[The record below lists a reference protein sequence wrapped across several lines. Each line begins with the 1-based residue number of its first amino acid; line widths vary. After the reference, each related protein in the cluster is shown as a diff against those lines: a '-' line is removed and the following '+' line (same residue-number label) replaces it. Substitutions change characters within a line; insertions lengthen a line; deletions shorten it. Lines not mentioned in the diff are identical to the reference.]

1 MYYTTKL
8 FRPIT
13 LVSLPVRSR
22 ISSLSSQR
30 WLRSTSTPTAFTST
44 SERQFSTSSRHNQD
58 DHKPV
63 SKLFDLSGRNYIIT
77 GGGQGIGFAMARAIC
92 EMGGN
97 VAVLDLRDQPVDAFK
112 ALASEH
118 GVKAEYFQTD
128 VTKEESLTASFEK
141 AISSLGSVDGLIPAA
156 GIVLDK
162 PFVEQT
168 WQEVERIQKVNVC
181 GSAVDTFR
189 SPFLEAKLTDWLS
202 FRCWEPSSPHSLR
215 SSRC

>member
-1 MYYTTKL
+1 
-8 FRPIT
+8 
-13 LVSLPVRSR
+13 
-22 ISSLSSQR
+22 
-30 WLRSTSTPTAFTST
+30 
-44 SERQFSTSSRHNQD
+44 
-58 DHKPV
+58 
-63 SKLFDLSGRNYIIT
+63 
-77 GGGQGIGFAMARAIC
+77 MARAIC

-112 ALASEH
+112 ALASEN
-118 GVKAEYFQTD
+118 GVKAGYFQTD

-141 AISSLGSVDGLIPAA
+141 AVSSLGSLDGLIPAA

-189 SPFLEAKLTDWLS
+189 SPFLEAKLTDCLS
-202 FRCWEPSSPHSLR
+202 FR
-215 SSRC
+215 